1 MMKSLL
7 SLIFITLVATAPPGR
22 AQGKVDLETE
32 RRVVEYLKTHIRTGE
47 RPLVSDLYN
56 NVFKTPQERKVL
68 ERPFNS
74 IFKIPL
80 FVSQYKAGSDQVPRL
95 DDIE

>member
-7 SLIFITLVATAPPGR
+7 SLIFVTLVATASPGR

-47 RPLVSDLYN
+47 RLLVSDLDN
-56 NVFKTPQERKVL
+56 NVF
-68 ERPFNS
+68 
-74 IFKIPL
+74 
-80 FVSQYKAGSDQVPRL
+80 
-95 DDIE
+95 